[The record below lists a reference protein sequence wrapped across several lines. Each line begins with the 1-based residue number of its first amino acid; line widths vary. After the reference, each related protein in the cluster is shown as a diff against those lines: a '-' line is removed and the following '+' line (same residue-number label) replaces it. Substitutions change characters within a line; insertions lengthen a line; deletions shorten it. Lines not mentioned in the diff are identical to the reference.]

1 MNEATIAARIRYLR
15 KSHGYTLDDMAYLID
30 STRYVLSSVEK
41 QKNSPTIHLIL
52 QIADAM
58 KTTPEWI
65 LGIDNALIPPE
76 QNYDE
81 NN

>member
-15 KSHGYTLDDMAYLID
+15 KSHDYTLDDMAYFID
-30 STRYVLSSVEK
+30 STRYILSSVEK
-41 QKNSPTIHLIL
+41 QKNSPTIRLIL

-58 KTTPEWI
+58 NTTPEWI

-76 QNYDE
+76 QSYDE

>member
-15 KSHGYTLDDMAYLID
+15 KSHNLSMDDLAYLTD
-30 STRYVLSSVEK
+30 SSRYTISSVEK
-41 QKNSPTIHLIL
+41 QKTSPTIHLVL
-52 QIADAM
+52 KIADVM

-65 LGIDNALIPPE
+65 LGLDPALIPPE
-76 QNYDE
+76 HSYDE

>member
-15 KSHGYTLDDMAYLID
+15 KSHGYTQDDLAYLTD
-30 STRYVLSSVEK
+30 STRYALSLIER
-41 QKNSPTIHLIL
+41 QKSSPTIHLIL
-52 QIADAM
+52 QIADVM

-65 LGIDNALIPPE
+65 LGLDPALIPPE
-76 QNYDE
+76 LLNDE

>member
-15 KSHGYTLDDMAYLID
+15 KSQNYSLDDLAYLID
-30 STRYVLSSVEK
+30 STRYILSSVEK
-41 QKNSPTIHLIL
+41 GKNSPTIHLIL
-52 QIADAM
+52 QIADVM

-65 LGIDNALIPPE
+65 LDLDPALIPPE
-76 QNYDE
+76 LNDE

>member
-30 STRYVLSSVEK
+30 STRYILSSVEK
-41 QKNSPTIHLIL
+41 QKNSPTIRLIL

-76 QNYDE
+76 QSYDE

>member
-15 KSHGYTLDDMAYLID
+15 KSHGYTLDDLAYLID
-30 STRYVLSSVEK
+30 STRYVLSHIER
-41 QKNSPTIHLIL
+41 QKSSPTIHLIL

>member
-1 MNEATIAARIRYLR
+1 VNEATIAARIRYLR
-15 KSHGYTLDDMAYLID
+15 KSHGYTLDDLAYLID
-30 STRYVLSSVEK
+30 STRYILSSVEK
-41 QKNSPTIHLIL
+41 QKNSPTIRLIL
-52 QIADAM
+52 QIADVM

-65 LGIDNALIPPE
+65 LGIDPALIPPE

>member
-15 KSHGYTLDDMAYLID
+15 KSHGYTLDDLAYLID
-30 STRYVLSSVEK
+30 STRYILSSVEK
-41 QKNSPTIHLIL
+41 QKNSPTIRLIL

-58 KTTPEWI
+58 NTTPEWI

>member
-30 STRYVLSSVEK
+30 STRYILSSVEK
-41 QKNSPTIHLIL
+41 QKNSPTIRLIL

-65 LGIDNALIPPE
+65 LGIDPALIPPE
-76 QNYDE
+76 QSDE

>member
-1 MNEATIAARIRYLR
+1 VNEATIAARIRYLR
-15 KSHGYTLDDMAYLID
+15 KSHGYTLDDLAYLID
-30 STRYVLSSVEK
+30 STRYILSSVEK
-41 QKNSPTIHLIL
+41 QKNSPTIRLIL
-52 QIADAM
+52 QIADVM

>member
-15 KSHGYTLDDMAYLID
+15 KSHGYTLDDLAYLID
-30 STRYVLSSVEK
+30 STRYALSHIER
-41 QKNSPTIHLIL
+41 QKSSPTIHLIL

-65 LGIDNALIPPE
+65 LGIDPALIPPE
-76 QNYDE
+76 QSYDE

>member
-15 KSHGYTLDDMAYLID
+15 KSHDYTLDDMAYLID
-30 STRYVLSSVEK
+30 STRYILSSVEK
-41 QKNSPTIHLIL
+41 QKNSPTIRLIL

-58 KTTPEWI
+58 NTTPEWI
-65 LGIDNALIPPE
+65 LGIDHALFPPE